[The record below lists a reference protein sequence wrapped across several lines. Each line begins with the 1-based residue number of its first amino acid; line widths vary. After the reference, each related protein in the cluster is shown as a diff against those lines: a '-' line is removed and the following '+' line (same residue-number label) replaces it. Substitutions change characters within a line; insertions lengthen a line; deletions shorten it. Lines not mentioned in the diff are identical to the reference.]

1 MFTGLREGD
10 ELALH
15 RALEVCQNSRA
26 EFSTDVGPA
35 LRELRRVVDTLTL
48 EAVRHARERR
58 DNSWVEIGAGLGVTR
73 QGAKK
78 KYGNVVA

>member
-1 MFTGLREGD
+1 MFTGLHEGD

-26 EFSTDVGPA
+26 VFSTDIGPA
-35 LRELRRVVDTLTL
+35 LQELRRVVDTLTL

-58 DNSWVEIGAGLGVTR
+58 GNSWVEIGAGLGVTR
-73 QGAKK
+73 QGAQKE
-78 KYGNVVA
+78 YGNVVA

>member
-1 MFTGLREGD
+1 MFTGLHEGD

-15 RALEVCQNSRA
+15 RALEVCQNSQGGVQHRHR
-26 EFSTDVGPA
+26 SA
-35 LRELRRVVDTLTL
+35 LQELRRLVDTLTL

-58 DNSWVEIGAGLGVTR
+58 GNSWVEIGAGLGVTR
-73 QGAKK
+73 QGAQK